1 MEPDPTVLDSLRKAV
16 DAMPDDVPLRLHLAT
31 LLLGSG
37 QRDEAV
43 RHLGAIL
50 QRDPG
55 NADALA
61 LLAPPPSSERPVVSP
76 QEPPRDDWSQAEN
89 ELRDVLPAM
98 FVGESETAAVDEA
111 DAYDAEHAGLTLA
124 EVAGMTEVKQRL
136 EAAFLAPMRNP
147 DLRRLYGKSL
157 RGGLLL
163 YGPPGCGKTFI
174 ARAVAGELG
183 AKFITV
189 SFADIID
196 MFVGQSERNIHELF
210 EIARRNAPC
219 VLFLDEVD
227 AIGQK
232 RSQLRHTP
240 MRSAVNQLLLELDD
254 VANANEGVFLLAA
267 TNHPW
272 DVDSALRR
280 PGRFDRTLLVLPPDA
295 DARVGVFRY
304 HLRERPV
311 AGVDLAKLASL
322 TDGYSGADIAHIC
335 ESAAEQALMDSV
347 RLGEPRMIGNPDL
360 EAAISEVK
368 PSLGAWFD
376 TARNVAL
383 FANEGG
389 AYDDLAAYLR
399 KRRLLLDAREPGSIV
414 IELRQELARAS
425 AMLDVRRFDEATALL
440 ARVVATEPESS
451 RAWCLMARAHLGT
464 NRYTD
469 AIDAANRAVA
479 LDPADEWPHRLASN
493 ALVHLGNFPDAL
505 RAADQA
511 CRLAPGFWQTHVC
524 VAQAALAGHRLDIAN
539 AAAARARALAPNE
552 PDVHFLSGK
561 VSLTGGELAEART
574 HQERALALDPAH
586 SGAMNELGR
595 IRLRRHDTAGAIKH
609 FISAAR
615 AAPDERIY
623 SRNIDVVILRTVSRT
638 IYAFTLIAL
647 VLIWVPAVTHVTR
660 TPFVAGLA
668 ALGAATVAAFAWL
681 VLRLPREARLMVRRT
696 LRTPRVAT
704 ALALAV
710 GGVAVAFGFVAFTP
724 ESDVAQ
730 ILPIAVVIT
739 VAARLTAFA
748 ALRSAARK
756 P

>member
-1 MEPDPTVLDSLRKAV
+1 MEPEPTVLDSLRRAV
-16 DAMPDDVPLRLHLAT
+16 DAMPDDVPLRVHLAT
-31 LLLGSG
+31 LLLRAG
-37 QRDEAV
+37 QRDEAI
-43 RHLGAIL
+43 RHVGAVL

-55 NADALA
+55 NTAALD
-61 LLAPPPSSERPVVSP
+61 LLREGPAPAEAAGATDFSAERSVVRPGPASP
-76 QEPPRDDWSQAEN
+76 AEARGEAAGGRSPHYDWSQAED

-98 FVGESETAAVDEA
+98 FVGEGDAADAAAAGLDAA

-124 EVAGMTEVKQRL
+124 DVAGMTEVKQRL

-183 AKFITV
+183 ARFIAV

-254 VANANEGVFLLAA
+254 ISGNNEGVFLLAA

-295 DARVGVFRY
+295 AAREGVFRY

-311 AGVDLAKLASL
+311 AGIDLAKLAKQ

-335 ESAAEQALMDSV
+335 ETAAEQALMDSV
-347 RLGEPRMIGNPDL
+347 RRGEPRMIGPGDL
-360 EAAISEVK
+360 EAAIGEVK

-389 AYDDLAAYLR
+389 TYDDLAAYLR
-399 KRRLLLDAREPGSIV
+399 KRR
-414 IELRQELARAS
+414 
-425 AMLDVRRFDEATALL
+425 
-440 ARVVATEPESS
+440 
-451 RAWCLMARAHLGT
+451 
-464 NRYTD
+464 
-469 AIDAANRAVA
+469 
-479 LDPADEWPHRLASN
+479 
-493 ALVHLGNFPDAL
+493 
-505 RAADQA
+505 
-511 CRLAPGFWQTHVC
+511 
-524 VAQAALAGHRLDIAN
+524 
-539 AAAARARALAPNE
+539 
-552 PDVHFLSGK
+552 
-561 VSLTGGELAEART
+561 RT
-574 HQERALALDPAH
+574 
-586 SGAMNELGR
+586 S
-595 IRLRRHDTAGAIKH
+595 
-609 FISAAR
+609 
-615 AAPDERIY
+615 
-623 SRNIDVVILRTVSRT
+623 
-638 IYAFTLIAL
+638 
-647 VLIWVPAVTHVTR
+647 
-660 TPFVAGLA
+660 
-668 ALGAATVAAFAWL
+668 
-681 VLRLPREARLMVRRT
+681 
-696 LRTPRVAT
+696 
-704 ALALAV
+704 
-710 GGVAVAFGFVAFTP
+710 
-724 ESDVAQ
+724 
-730 ILPIAVVIT
+730 
-739 VAARLTAFA
+739 
-748 ALRSAARK
+748 
-756 P
+756 